1 MFFRRSLAI
10 ALAGLGG
17 LTAVTSARAQDLEP
31 RAYAA
36 TPIGV
41 HFLVAGAGRSSGSVV
56 IDPSLP
62 VEDVHAIVGA
72 ATVGAGTTFSLWG
85 RTALIAGALP
95 VARVRATGRV
105 GEVAQAVSRVGIA
118 DPRIKLSVNF
128 LGGRALR
135 PSEFA
140 KSRTPTIVGASVVV
154 GPPLGEYFADKLI
167 NLGAN
172 RWAFKPEVGIS
183 RAIGNWTVEGYSGVW
198 FFTTNDTF
206 YPGTS
211 IRTQDPIV
219 TLQAHVSYTFR
230 PRLWVAFDATWYRG
244 GSTTIDEVAKAD
256 LQRNSRAGA
265 TVSVP
270 LLQNQ
275 SIKVAYS
282 AGTSTRIGGDFDTVA
297 VAWQLSWI
305 TAPRS
310 P

>member
-1 MFFRRSLAI
+1 MIARAGI
-10 ALAGLGG
+10 ALAGL
-17 LTAVTSARAQDLEP
+17 TVAQDARAQDLEP

-41 HFLVAGAGRSSGSVV
+41 HFVVAGGGRSSGGVV

-72 ATVGAGTTFSLWG
+72 ATVGGGTTFSLWG
-85 RTALIAGALP
+85 RTALLAGAVP

-105 GEVAQAVSRVGIA
+105 GEVAQEVTRLGLA

-154 GPPLGEYFADKLI
+154 GPPLGEYFPDKLI

-172 RWAFKPEVGIS
+172 RWTFKPEVGIS
-183 RAIGNWTVEGYSGVW
+183 RAIRNWTVELYSGVW
-198 FFTTNDTF
+198 LFTANDTF

-211 IRTQDPIV
+211 TRTQEPIL
-219 TLQAHVSYTFR
+219 TLQAHVSYTVR

-244 GSTTIDEVAKAD
+244 GATTVDDVPKAD
-256 LQRNSRAGA
+256 LLRNSRAGA
-265 TVSVP
+265 TLSLP
-270 LLQNQ
+270 LKGNQ
-275 SIKVAYS
+275 SVKVAYS
-282 AGTSTRIGGDFDTVA
+282 EGTTTRIGGDFTTVA

-305 TAPRS
+305 SAPRA